1 MKTLKQK
8 NEFLSRHLGPR
19 EHEIPE
25 MLNVIGVRSVDEL
38 IDQTIP
44 EIIRSKKAFT
54 DFVELAERKEKLTG
68 QPCHILASY

>member
-1 MKTLKQK
+1 MKTLQQK

-25 MLNVIGVRSVDEL
+25 MLDAIGVRSIDEL

-44 EIIRSKKAFT
+44 EIIRSYRVRDT
-54 DFVELAERKEKLTG
+54 ERTSGDCEK
-68 QPCHILASY
+68 

>member
-1 MKTLKQK
+1 MKTLQQK

-25 MLNVIGVRSVDEL
+25 MLTAVGVRSVDEL

-44 EIIRSKKAFT
+44 EIIRSKQQIQMDPAVT
-54 DFVELAERKEKLTG
+54 EYRYTERT
-68 QPCHILASY
+68 S